1 MTENITPQAEVDGL
15 LEAVHDWQAHEGI
28 TDATMLAS
36 VGEAQAIATLAL
48 VEQQRIANLIALY
61 QADSDILDD
70 PRFDAAKADIRK
82 ALGLS

>member
-1 MTENITPQAEVDGL
+1 MTEHIDHAR
-15 LEAVHDWQAHEGI
+15 EAVAWTEE
-28 TDATMLAS
+28 TMAERGAMNDDRAMLTTQLAQ
-36 VGEAQAIATLAL
+36 VHATLAL
-48 VEQQRIANLIALY
+48 AEQQRIANLIALY

>member
-1 MTENITPQAEVDGL
+1 MTENIDHRTEALERLGDVWDPMDAEMFAAADSQVKM
-15 LEAVHDWQAHEGI
+15 AQVH
-28 TDATMLAS
+28 
-36 VGEAQAIATLAL
+36 ATLAL
-48 VEQQRIANLIALY
+48 AEQQRIANLIALY